1 MVIKYYYTLY
11 TEKEILDYAE
21 ILKGKEVLVLFT
33 NSGDG
38 LEATAVK
45 VALDLL
51 GTNFV
56 DVKREKI
63 IHRKKKK

>member
-11 TEKEILDYAE
+11 KEKEILDYAE

-56 DVKREKI
+56 DVKIEKI